1 MTQETI
7 DRLHELEERR
17 KGLEVRIEL
26 FNKMFATNRDD
37 LVVEIKAMG
46 WHSGIGLMR
55 FEHMPKEVMDALVV
69 VHDRTARELDEVNKL
84 IEEL

>member
-17 KGLEVRIEL
+17 KGLEIQMEEFDQVFIAKRE
-26 FNKMFATNRDD
+26 D
-37 LVVEIKAMG
+37 LIVDITKMG
-46 WHSGIGLMR
+46 WHSGGRIMR
-55 FEHMPKEVMDALVV
+55 FNSMPKEVMDALVV
-69 VHDRTARELDEVNKL
+69 VHDRTARELDEVKKL

>member
-17 KGLEVRIEL
+17 KGLEIQMEEFDQVFIA
-26 FNKMFATNRDD
+26 KRDD

-69 VHDRTARELDEVNKL
+69 VHDRTARELDEVKKL